1 MPHQSLLSWKYHEY
15 KELSS
20 TNDFALNY
28 ADVADERHIFIAQTQ
43 SNGRGR
49 RGHHWISP
57 IGNLYFSQLFFTSCP
72 PNKLVY
78 VSALSVVQT
87 LLEKLPQLQGQISIK
102 WPNDI
107 MLDGKKLG
115 GILIE
120 KNASDNTVIGIGL
133 NLVSAPPADLVSYPA
148 TSLADIGLALAGM
161 DFLHSY
167 INFFDRNLQC
177 DFAVIRREFMNFAWQ
192 LNSDITISLGNKNVS
207 GCFIGIDEQG
217 FLLLQQDQ
225 VILTINTGEILFS

>member
-1 MPHQSLLSWKYHEY
+1 MAPQNQLSWKLHEY

-28 ADVADERHIFIAQTQ
+28 ANTADERHIFIAQTQ

-49 RGHHWISP
+49 RGRHWISP

-78 VSALSVVQT
+78 ISAISVVQT
-87 LLEKLPQLQGQISIK
+87 LLAKLPQLLGRIAVK

-148 TSLADIGLALAGM
+148 TSLSDIGLALAGI

-167 INFFDRNLQC
+167 ISFFDRNLQR
-177 DFAVIRREFMNFAWQ
+177 DFTAVRCEFLNFAWQ
-192 LNSDITISLGNKNVS
+192 LNIDITISLDNKNVS
-207 GCFIGIDEQG
+207 GRFIGIDEQG
-217 FLLLQQDQ
+217 FLLLQQEQ